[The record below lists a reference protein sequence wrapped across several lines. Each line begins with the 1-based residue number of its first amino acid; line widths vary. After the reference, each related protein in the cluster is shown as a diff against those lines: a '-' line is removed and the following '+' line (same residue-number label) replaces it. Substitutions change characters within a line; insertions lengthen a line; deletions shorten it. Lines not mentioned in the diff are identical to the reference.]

1 MISTHTPHK
10 TQKKKYTHE
19 VKVNKKK
26 ARRSKQLKQTSKK
39 RNKTRSREEDKKQ
52 YLPSSSSQLP
62 ANSFPTPRPPSVPRR
77 KLLAR
82 TNSPPP
88 KTREKENERRESHSR
103 ATPSHTHTQ
112 THTCKHFKVNTYLA
126 CANSY
131 CHSGREICDFFHTH
145 TQASKLNLNGAC
157 SFFSVFHT
165 FTHMHRILVSLSLI

>member
-1 MISTHTPHK
+1 MIRSSISRPH
-10 TQKKKYTHE
+10 Q
-19 VKVNKKK
+19 VNSP
-26 ARRSKQLKQTSKK
+26 RI
-39 RNKTRSREEDKKQ
+39 
-52 YLPSSSSQLP
+52 PS
-62 ANSFPTPRPPSVPRR
+62 PRPALPSVPRR

-103 ATPSHTHTQ
+103 ATPSHSHKHTHI
-112 THTCKHFKVNTYLA
+112 HFKVNTYLA